1 MFKLAKPI
9 YEQIYET
16 IKTAIVEG
24 KYKEGERIPSEKEL
38 ADTWNVSVITPR
50 KSLEMLASEGLIFRQ
65 VGRGSFVKELAI
77 NETKVDSSVRVKPVI
92 GVIMTDFDE
101 SYGIGLLNGIEHA
114 AEERAFIVLRRTFGS
129 VDKEQAAIRDLMELG
144 IDGLIILPSQ
154 ATFFNSE
161 ILKLIVDQFPFV
173 LLDRYLK
180 GVAASAVSTDN
191 IGAAKKG
198 TDYLFG
204 LGHKTITL
212 LSPPPVSATAIED
225 RIEGFVRAHIENGMT
240 KKPLMLTEL
249 ISTLPDSFKE
259 PNISN
264 DLKKIKDHLQKNKNI
279 SALFALE
286 YNIALLA
293 KQAVEELGLSVP
305 KDISILCFDSP
316 PCKPGAFTF
325 THLLQNQEKM
335 GRIAVEQLLGVINN
349 AKSLQTTLLDTK
361 LIEGQ
366 STTKK

>member
-1 MFKLAKPI
+1 MLKSAKPI

-16 IKTAIVEG
+16 IKTAIAEG

-38 ADTWNVSVITPR
+38 ADSWNVSVITPR

-65 VGRGSFVKELAI
+65 VGRGSFVKEPAN
-77 NETKVDSSVRVKPVI
+77 NEMKVVPSSRNKPVI

-114 AEERAFIVLRRTFGS
+114 AEERAFILLRRSFGS
-129 VDKEQAAIRDLMELG
+129 VDKEQAAIREFMELG
-144 IDGLIILPSQ
+144 VDGLIILPSR

-173 LLDRYLK
+173 LVDRYLK
-180 GVAASAVSTDN
+180 GVAAAAVGTDN

-198 TDYLFG
+198 TEYLFD
-204 LGHKTITL
+204 LGHQTITL
-212 LSPPPVSATAIED
+212 LSPPPVSATAVED
-225 RIEGFVRAHIENGMT
+225 RIEGFIRAHVEKGLT
-240 KKPLMLTEL
+240 KTPLMLTEV

-259 PNISN
+259 ANIAK
-264 DLKKIKDHLQKNKNI
+264 DLKMIKDHLQKQKNI
-279 SALFALE
+279 TAFFAIE

-305 KDISILCFDSP
+305 RDISILCFDSP
-316 PCKPGAFTF
+316 PFKPGAFTF
-325 THLLQNQEKM
+325 THLLQDQEKM
-335 GRIAVEQLLGVINN
+335 GQLAVEQLLGLKNSVR
-349 AKSLQTTLLDTK
+349 SLQTTLLHTK
-361 LIEGQ
+361 LINGQ
-366 STTKK
+366 STGKI